1 MSNFMNIKTFPSSI
15 KKLTGLLV
23 TIGASALISL
33 PVLAQSYYSA
43 GIFNPRSNSTSRSID
58 GTIAGEL
65 DAAIKYYQNFQTFAE
80 AVNQAGLME
89 KFKTLSSSNANELQY
104 TVFVP
109 TDEAFAALPED
120 TRKELFKPE
129 NKDKLVKLLDYH
141 VVAGVV
147 SDEDVAGGKIK
158 TVSGNTIEIN
168 LDTTEE
174 KITLNESSVIQSS
187 QRAKNGVIVLI
198 DRVLMPPDF

>member
-1 MSNFMNIKTFPSSI
+1 MNTKAFSSPI
-15 KKLTGLLV
+15 KKLTGLLL
-23 TIGASALISL
+23 TISASALIGL
-33 PVLAQSYYSA
+33 PVLAQNYYSA
-43 GIFNPRSNSTSRSID
+43 AIFNPRRNSTSRSVD

-89 KFKTLSSSNANELQY
+89 KFRSSNSRDANQVQY

-109 TDEAFAALPED
+109 TDEAFAALPEA

-129 NKDKLVKLLDYH
+129 NKEKLLKLLNYH
-141 VVAGVV
+141 IVPGTVSNEEVAEGIV
-147 SDEDVAGGKIK
+147 E
-158 TVSGNTIEIN
+158 TVSGDRIKIN

-174 KITLNESSVIQSS
+174 KITLNESSTIESS
-187 QRAKNGVIVLI
+187 QRAKNGVIILV
-198 DRVLMPPDF
+198 DEVLMPQEL